1 LDELRQLTRGAL
13 AEMRTLLMEL
23 RPAALVETELE
34 ELLAQLTAAFT
45 GKTRAEVSLTVE
57 GIGALQPQVR
67 VALYRVVQE
76 ALNNIAKHARA
87 TRVAVSLIQRPDH
100 TELRVS
106 DNGRGFDPAKISPDR
121 LGLSIM
127 KERAGNIGATLEIT
141 SQIGHGTEVVAL
153 LPNESLGE

>member
-1 LDELRQLTRGAL
+1 
-13 AEMRTLLMEL
+13 MRTLLMEL

-34 ELLAQLTAAFT
+34 ELLHQLTSAFT

-57 GIGALQPQVR
+57 GIGALPPQVQ

-87 TRVAVSLIQRPDH
+87 TRVSVSLIQRADH
-100 TELRVS
+100 IELRVS
-106 DNGRGFDPAKISPDR
+106 DNGRGFDLAHVSPDR

-127 KERAGNIGATLEIT
+127 KERAGNIGANLEIT
-141 SQIGHGTEVVAL
+141 SQIGHGTHVVAL
-153 LPNESLGE
+153 WPNESLGR